1 MTYDE
6 KTCCGNTRRRIDSKV
21 RKSQFVSRCGV
32 IYKLQVSLKLV
43 AITADQIAP
52 NDLESMPTPPRI
64 M

>member
-1 MTYDE
+1 MTKKPVAARPVVESDP
-6 KTCCGNTRRRIDSKV
+6 KV

-52 NDLESMPTPPRI
+52 DDLESMPTPPRI